1 MAENMELSL
10 FVTDKT
16 IGFFHYNPS
25 VVSQSRY
32 GVYHLEE
39 GVIKNGYI
47 LDPVNFKNAL
57 RTLFHEGKVNPTK
70 IRMVIQDQ
78 NTIVREI
85 VIPKADLTRKSID
98 VYIKEQ
104 KGNAI
109 HFPFESPN
117 VTHIVKK
124 KSETSTNVL
133 LIAAD
138 DNLFQDYYD
147 IFESLGIKQADF
159 DIASS
164 AIYQL
169 YLSKIDY
176 QPLQAMLVS
185 LYDNMVSIQ
194 IMERAVPVFSMT
206 EEYTGGSEQF
216 YDFIENYVER
226 IANYYK
232 FNIKK
237 GAATVWN
244 VMLVNFTTTLTP
256 RDIKNTLLPR
266 LSHLNAETF
275 EFFEPNSPLRAMPK
289 AAQMAY
295 ASAVSESTN
304 AKFKLN
310 FTVLRK
316 SAVSYYASQIMV
328 GAFAVLATVLVI
340 YIPFISSNLAINAQL
355 NQNFNLQNQLNV
367 LLQQQQTSTNVTTI
381 EKEYSNAY
389 DIINAE
395 SSSPSG
401 YIADL
406 MSKMTGSLT
415 INSVQV
421 ATSAKKIVLIVSSP
435 ATDELYEY
443 ILSIYEEFGL
453 TENTTENEGRW
464 IITAPTRRFLS
475 NNQLEVT
482 VTYA

>member
-1 MAENMELSL
+1 MAENIEISL
-10 FVTDKT
+10 YVTDKT
-16 IGFFHYNPS
+16 IGFFHYNS
-25 VVSQSRY
+25 AVVSQSRY

-85 VIPKADLTRKSID
+85 VIPKADLTRKSVD
-98 VYIKEQ
+98 AYIKEQ
-104 KGNAI
+104 KGNTI

-117 VTHIVKK
+117 VTHIVRK
-124 KSETSTNVL
+124 KSETSSNVL

-185 LYDNMVSIQ
+185 LHDNMVSIQ

-206 EEYTGGSEQF
+206 EEYSGGSEQF

-256 RDIKNTLLPR
+256 RDIKNALLPR
-266 LSHLNAETF
+266 LAHLNAETF
-275 EFFEPNSPLRAMPK
+275 EFFESNSPLRAMPK

-304 AKFKLN
+304 SKFKIN
-310 FTVLRK
+310 FLVQRK

-328 GAFAVLATVLVI
+328 GAFAMLATVLVI

-367 LLQQQQTSTNVTTI
+367 LLLQQQTTVNVTNV
-381 EKEYSNAY
+381 EKDYSNAF
-389 DIINAE
+389 DIINGQ
-395 SSSPSG
+395 SKSPSS

-406 MSKMTGSLT
+406 LSKASGSLT
-415 INSVQV
+415 VNSVQV
-421 ATSAKKIVLIVSSP
+421 ATSDNKILLVVSSP
-435 ATDELYEY
+435 ATEDLYEY
-443 ILSIYEEFGL
+443 ILAIYEEFGL
-453 TENTTENEGRW
+453 IDNSEDNEGRW
-464 IITAPTRRFLS
+464 IVSAPTRRFLS

-482 VTYA
+482 ITYA

>member
-1 MAENMELSL
+1 MADKLEVSL
-10 FVTDKT
+10 FVSDKSV
-16 IGFFHYNPS
+16 GFFHYNPA
-25 VVSQSRY
+25 VINQSKY

-39 GVIKNGYI
+39 GVVRNGYI
-47 LDPVNFKNAL
+47 LDPNNFKSAL
-57 RTLFHEGKVNPTK
+57 RTLFLEGKVQPTK

-78 NTIVREI
+78 NTIVRE
-85 VIPKADLTRKSID
+85 VVVPKVDISKKSID
-98 VYIKEQ
+98 TYLKEQ
-104 KGNAI
+104 KGNAV
-109 HFPFESPN
+109 HYPFESPN
-117 VTHIVKK
+117 VTHIVRK

-133 LIAAD
+133 AIAAD

-147 IFESLGIKQADF
+147 IFESLGIKQAEF

-206 EEYTGGSEQF
+206 EEFQGGNEQF

-244 VMLVNFTTTLTP
+244 VLLVNFTSTLTP
-256 RDIKNTLLPR
+256 RDVKNSIIPR
-266 LSHLNAETF
+266 LAHLNAEVF
-275 EFFEPNSPLRAMPK
+275 EFFDANSPLRAMPK

-295 ASAVSESTN
+295 ASAVSQSTN

-310 FTVLRK
+310 FEVVRK
-316 SAVSYYASQIMV
+316 SALAYYSSQLMV
-328 GAFAVLATVLVI
+328 GAFAVLSAVSVV
-340 YIPFISSNLAINAQL
+340 YIPFVSANLAINAQL
-355 NQNFNLQNQLNV
+355 NQNFNLQNQLQV
-367 LLQQQQTSTNVTTI
+367 LQLQQTQQVNVPAV
-381 EKEYSNAY
+381 ERDYSNAFDLISTNSY
-389 DIINAE
+389 
-395 SSSPSG
+395 SPSDM
-401 YIADL
+401 IADL
-406 MSKMTGSLT
+406 MSKVDGTLKVNN
-415 INSVQV
+415 IQVQ
-421 ATSAKKIVLIVSSP
+421 TLNNRIVLVISSIE
-435 ATDELYEY
+435 TEELYEY
-443 ILSIYEEFGL
+443 LLAIYEEFGI
-453 TENTTENEGRW
+453 TTTAGVSDGRW
-464 IITAPTRRFLS
+464 INGAPTRRFLS

-482 VTYA
+482 VQYA